1 MQFPLSPNPVSLAA
15 DLTSYQTSKTSNK
28 GGKDG
33 GESRGNLMSVPNG
46 DATEPKG
53 KKKNEENKGRAD
65 IIRLSG
71 MELFPV
77 NFTVEIK
84 SEEKDITVTVFS
96 R

>member
-1 MQFPLSPNPVSLAA
+1 MEENPGAIWSWF
-15 DLTSYQTSKTSNK
+15 
-28 GGKDG
+28 
-33 GESRGNLMSVPNG
+33 PNG

-53 KKKNEENKGRAD
+53 KKKKEENKGRAD

-96 R
+96 RLIVGTVDSHTNMAVTG

>member
-1 MQFPLSPNPVSLAA
+1 
-15 DLTSYQTSKTSNK
+15 
-28 GGKDG
+28 
-33 GESRGNLMSVPNG
+33 MSVPNG

-53 KKKNEENKGRAD
+53 KKKKEENEGRAD

-84 SEEKDITVTVFS
+84 SEEKIS
-96 R
+96 Q